1 MNLEQLGWSEHHA
14 HSFKSYGQQEFIVGR
29 IAVEHRSSYLLYTAQ
44 GEKSAEVT
52 GKFRHQATGS
62 QNFPAVGDWVVIQTR
77 ATEQRATIHAI
88 LPRTSKFSRKVAG
101 SAIEEQIIATN
112 VDTVFLVSGLDGD
125 LNLRRIER
133 YLILA
138 WESGVNPVVLLNKAD
153 LCPNLEQCLME
164 VEEIATGVPIVTL
177 SAMQQQGMELLQ
189 PYLQPGKTIVL
200 LGSSGVGKST
210 ITNQL
215 KGELVQTVQA
225 VRLGDDRGKHTTT
238 HRQLIM
244 LPSGALIIDTPGMRE
259 LQVWSA
265 TEGLPETFMDIETLV
280 EQCRFRNC
288 QHEGEPGC
296 AIQEALTG
304 GQLDPKRFLNY
315 QKLQREAQHLA
326 RKQDQRST
334 LAEKK
339 RWKKM
344 TKASRNYTKYQ
355 L

>member
-1 MNLEQLGWSEHHA
+1 MNLKQLGWSDHHA
-14 HSFKSYGQQEFIVGR
+14 HSFTLQWQQGFTVGR
-29 IAVEHRSSYLLYTAQ
+29 IAVEHRNSYLLYTEQ
-44 GEKSAEVT
+44 GEQLAEIT
-52 GKFRHQATGS
+52 GKLRHQATGI
-62 QNFPAVGDWVVIQTR
+62 QDFPAVGDWVVIKTR
-77 ATEQRATIHAI
+77 ASEQCATIHAI

-101 SAIEEQIIATN
+101 STIEEQIIATN

-138 WESGVNPVVLLNKAD
+138 WESCVNPVILLNKTD

-164 VEEIATGVPIVTL
+164 VEKIAMGVPIVML

-189 PYLQPGKTIVL
+189 TYLQPGKTIVL

-215 KGELVQTVQA
+215 KGEMVQTVQS

-265 TEGLPETFMDIETLV
+265 TEGLPETFMDIEALV

-288 QHEGEPGC
+288 QHESEPGC
-296 AIQEALTG
+296 AIQEALAG
-304 GQLDPKRFLNY
+304 GQLDSQRFLNY
-315 QKLQREAQHLA
+315 RKLQREAQHLA
-326 RKQDQRST
+326 RKQDQQSA
-334 LAEKK
+334 LAAKE
-339 RWKKM
+339 RWKKIS
-344 TKASRNYTKYQ
+344 KASRNYNKY
-355 L
+355 